1 MYLSTKG
8 KPKKVPLKLCKDA
21 IKWYGRKLLTERIYN
36 EIEILLEFDPTLT
49 KDNLY
54 GCVDWNDSSSKSRD
68 FTISMDPNLGKR
80 NMLIVL
86 AHEMVHVKQYAKGE
100 LKDFVYGT
108 RVKFKGSII
117 DDNKVDYWD
126 QPWEIEAHGR
136 EKGLYLKFLQYEKD
150 KI

>member
-1 MYLSTKG
+1 
-8 KPKKVPLKLCKDA
+8 
-21 IKWYGRKLLTERIYN
+21 
-36 EIEILLEFDPTLT
+36 
-49 KDNLY
+49 
-54 GCVDWNDSSSKSRD
+54 
-68 FTISMDPNLGKR
+68 MDPNLGKR

-136 EKGLYLKFLQYEKD
+136 EKGLYLKFLQYEKG
-150 KI
+150 KL